1 MEQRQSILRPI
12 SREVF
17 MIGKPRFTAQV
28 SNTNTNSQSQRWVRG
43 VSPSQSGF
51 EEKVLAVFQPD
62 ILISA
67 QYLATYR
74 RRFHLNPEQ
83 VLMLAVLEDAII
95 CFQDH
100 VAATCKRKRLLHLE
114 AEEWILD
121 EDRSY
126 LFSFE
131 NICDSLGFEPT
142 YLRQGL
148 MRWKEA
154 ALENRS
160 RSESNVNRWPSK
172 RVNNGANNNNRETP
186 PFSDR

>member
-1 MEQRQSILRPI
+1 
-12 SREVF
+12 

-28 SNTNTNSQSQRWVRG
+28 SNNNAHSQRWVRG
-43 VSPSQSGF
+43 ISESQTAF

-62 ILISA
+62 ILIST

-74 RRFHLNPEQ
+74 RKFHLNPEQ

-100 VAATCKRKRLLHLE
+100 VTATCKRKRLLHLE
-114 AEEWILD
+114 AEQWFLD

-131 NICDSLGFEPT
+131 NVCDSLGFEPS

-148 MRWKEA
+148 ARWKEA
-154 ALENRS
+154 ALARGSRLEKSVNRS
-160 RSESNVNRWPSK
+160 QSK
-172 RVNNGANNNNRETP
+172 RVHKNVHHDELLVRNSAISVE
-186 PFSDR
+186 

>member
-1 MEQRQSILRPI
+1 
-12 SREVF
+12 
-17 MIGKPRFTAQV
+17 MIGKPRFTARLS
-28 SNTNTNSQSQRWVRG
+28 SNNSESQRWVRG
-43 VSPSQSGF
+43 VSQAQTALDD
-51 EEKVLAVFQPD
+51 KVLAVFQPD

-83 VLMLAVLEDAII
+83 LLMLAVLEDAII

-100 VAATCKRKRLLHLE
+100 VAATCRRKRLLHLE
-114 AEEWILD
+114 AEQWIVD
-121 EDRSY
+121 EDKSY

-148 MRWKEA
+148 VHWKEA
-154 ALENRS
+154 ALANSS
-160 RSESNVNRWPSK
+160 RSEATVNRWANK
-172 RVNNGANNNNRETP
+172 RVNNDKVTRNSAVQR
-186 PFSDR
+186 

>member
-1 MEQRQSILRPI
+1 
-12 SREVF
+12 
-17 MIGKPRFTAQV
+17 MIGKPRFTAQM
-28 SNTNTNSQSQRWVRG
+28 SNNSTQSQRWVRG
-43 VSPSQSGF
+43 LSQSQTAF
-51 EEKVLAVFQPD
+51 EEKALAVFQPD

-74 RRFHLNPEQ
+74 RKFHLNPEQ

-100 VAATCKRKRLLHLE
+100 VAATCKRKLLLHLE
-114 AEEWILD
+114 AEQWILD

-131 NICDSLGFEPT
+131 NICDSLGLEPT

-148 MRWKEA
+148 ARWKEA
-154 ALENRS
+154 AMAKGSRLEKS
-160 RSESNVNRWPSK
+160 VNRWQSK
-172 RVNNGANNNNRETP
+172 RVHSDINNDELMRTSAIQR
-186 PFSDR
+186 

>member
-1 MEQRQSILRPI
+1 
-12 SREVF
+12 
-17 MIGKPRFTAQV
+17 MIGKPRFTAHV
-28 SNTNTNSQSQRWVRG
+28 SSNNNESQRWVRG
-43 VSPSQSGF
+43 VSQAQTALD
-51 EEKVLAVFQPD
+51 EKVFAVFQPD

-74 RRFHLNPEQ
+74 RKFHLNPEQ

-100 VAATCKRKRLLHLE
+100 VAATCKRKHSLHLE
-114 AEEWILD
+114 AEQWILD
-121 EDRSY
+121 EDKSY

-148 MRWKEA
+148 VRWKEA
-154 ALENRS
+154 ALANSS
-160 RSESNVNRWPSK
+160 RPEITLNRWASK
-172 RVNNGANNNNRETP
+172 RVNNDKMMRNSAVQE
-186 PFSDR
+186 S

>member
-1 MEQRQSILRPI
+1 
-12 SREVF
+12 

-28 SNTNTNSQSQRWVRG
+28 SSNNAHSQRWVRG
-43 VSPSQSGF
+43 LSQSQTAF

-67 QYLATYR
+67 QYLGTYR
-74 RRFHLNPEQ
+74 RKFHLNPEQ

-95 CFQDH
+95 CFQDY

-114 AEEWILD
+114 AEQWFLD

-131 NICDSLGFEPT
+131 NICDSLSFEPT

-148 MRWKEA
+148 ARWKEA
-154 ALENRS
+154 ALAKGSHLEKS
-160 RSESNVNRWPSK
+160 VNPSQSK
-172 RVNNGANNNNRETP
+172 RVHKSVH
-186 PFSDR
+186 SDEPLMRNSAIQR

>member
-1 MEQRQSILRPI
+1 
-12 SREVF
+12 

-28 SNTNTNSQSQRWVRG
+28 SNNNTHSQRWVRG
-43 VSPSQSGF
+43 LSQSQTAF
-51 EEKVLAVFQPD
+51 EEKALAVFQPD

-74 RRFHLNPEQ
+74 RKLHLNPEQ

-114 AEEWILD
+114 AEQWILD

-131 NICDSLGFEPT
+131 NICESLGFAPT

-148 MRWKEA
+148 ARWKKA
-154 ALENRS
+154 ALAKGS
-160 RSESNVNRWPSK
+160 RLEKSVNRWQSK
-172 RVNNGANNNNRETP
+172 SVRSDVNIDEPMRNSAIQR
-186 PFSDR
+186 

>member
-1 MEQRQSILRPI
+1 
-12 SREVF
+12 
-17 MIGKPRFTAQV
+17 MIGKPRFAAHV
-28 SNTNTNSQSQRWVRG
+28 SNNHSESQRWVRG
-43 VSPSQSGF
+43 VSQSQTALDD
-51 EEKVLAVFQPD
+51 KVLAAFQPD

-83 VLMLAVLEDAII
+83 LLMLAVLEDAII

-114 AEEWILD
+114 AEQWILD
-121 EDRSY
+121 EDKVY

-131 NICDSLGFEPT
+131 NICDALGFEST

-148 MRWKEA
+148 VRWKEA
-154 ALENRS
+154 ALANILQ
-160 RSESNVNRWPSK
+160 SERNVNRWASK
-172 RVNNGANNNNRETP
+172 RVNNDQIPKNSAVQR
-186 PFSDR
+186 

>member
-1 MEQRQSILRPI
+1 
-12 SREVF
+12 
-17 MIGKPRFTAQV
+17 MIGKPRFTARV
-28 SNTNTNSQSQRWVRG
+28 SNNNSESQRWVRG
-43 VSPSQSGF
+43 VSQSQTALDD
-51 EEKVLAVFQPD
+51 KVLAVFQPD

-74 RRFHLNPEQ
+74 GRFHLNPEQ

-114 AEEWILD
+114 AEQWILD
-121 EDRSY
+121 QDKSY

-131 NICDSLGFEPT
+131 NICDSLGFEPA

-148 MRWKEA
+148 IRWKQA
-154 ALENRS
+154 ALAKS
-160 RSESNVNRWPSK
+160 ARSESTVNRWAGK
-172 RVNNGANNNNRETP
+172 RVNN
-186 PFSDR
+186 DRIIRNSAVQR

>member
-1 MEQRQSILRPI
+1 
-12 SREVF
+12 
-17 MIGKPRFTAQV
+17 MIGKPRFTARV
-28 SNTNTNSQSQRWVRG
+28 SSNNNSESQRWVRG
-43 VSPSQSGF
+43 VSQSQTALDD
-51 EEKVLAVFQPD
+51 KVLAVFQPD

-83 VLMLAVLEDAII
+83 LLMVAVLEDAVI

-114 AEEWILD
+114 AEQWILD
-121 EDRSY
+121 DDKSY

-148 MRWKEA
+148 IRWKEA
-154 ALENRS
+154 ALVNNS
-160 RSESNVNRWPSK
+160 RSARPVNPWASK
-172 RVNNGANNNNRETP
+172 RVNNVVNPENVTRTSAVQR
-186 PFSDR
+186 

>member
-1 MEQRQSILRPI
+1 
-12 SREVF
+12 

-28 SNTNTNSQSQRWVRG
+28 SSNNTHSQRWVRG
-43 VSPSQSGF
+43 LSQPQTAF

-74 RRFHLNPEQ
+74 RKFHLNPEQ

-114 AEEWILD
+114 AEQWFLD
-121 EDRSY
+121 DDRSY

-148 MRWKEA
+148 ARWKEA
-154 ALENRS
+154 ALAKGSRLQKSVNRS
-160 RSESNVNRWPSK
+160 QSK
-172 RVNNGANNNNRETP
+172 RVHSDVNGDELISNSAVQR
-186 PFSDR
+186 

>member
-1 MEQRQSILRPI
+1 M
-12 SREVF
+12 V
-17 MIGKPRFTAQV
+17 GKSRFTAQV
-28 SNTNTNSQSQRWVRG
+28 SDSSTQSQRWVRG
-43 VSPSQSGF
+43 LSQSQTAF
-51 EEKVLAVFQPD
+51 EEKALAVFQPD

-74 RRFHLNPEQ
+74 RKFHLNPEQ

-114 AEEWILD
+114 AEQWILD

-131 NICDSLGFEPT
+131 NICDAVGFEPT
-142 YLRQGL
+142 YLRHGL
-148 MRWKEA
+148 ARWKEA
-154 ALENRS
+154 ALAKGS
-160 RSESNVNRWPSK
+160 RLERNVNRWQSK
-172 RVNNGANNNNRETP
+172 IVH
-186 PFSDR
+186 SDENDDEPMRTSAIQR

>member
-1 MEQRQSILRPI
+1 
-12 SREVF
+12 
-17 MIGKPRFTAQV
+17 MIGKSRFTAQM
-28 SNTNTNSQSQRWVRG
+28 SDGNTQSQRWVRG
-43 VSPSQSGF
+43 LSQSQTAF
-51 EEKVLAVFQPD
+51 EEKALAVFQPD

-74 RRFHLNPEQ
+74 RKFHLNPEQ

-95 CFQDH
+95 CFQDY

-114 AEEWILD
+114 AEQWILD

-131 NICDSLGFEPT
+131 NICDSLGLEPT

-148 MRWKEA
+148 ARWKKA
-154 ALENRS
+154 ALAKGSHPER
-160 RSESNVNRWPSK
+160 NVNRWQSK
-172 RVNNGANNNNRETP
+172 SVHNDGNDDEPMRKSAIQR
-186 PFSDR
+186 